1 MMGVARAAVAV
12 ALAAVGATASESD
25 GRMKQVLYATK
36 AAERGGLAGSAV
48 SCVFLSFVDDGW
60 MMQ

>member
-1 MMGVARAAVAV
+1 MGVARAAVAV

-36 AAERGGLAGSAV
+36 AAERGGLAGPAV
-48 SCVFLSFVDDGW
+48 SCVFLSFFRR
-60 MMQ
+60 